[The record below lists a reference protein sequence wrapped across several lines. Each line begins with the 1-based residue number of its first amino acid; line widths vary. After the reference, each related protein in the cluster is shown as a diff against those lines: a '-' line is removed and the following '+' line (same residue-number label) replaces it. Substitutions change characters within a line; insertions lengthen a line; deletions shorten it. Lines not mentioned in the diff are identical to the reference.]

1 MPTVTELSPEST
13 IQPAETGNVRARPS
27 SGSTGIISAP
37 SSATVVSEVPVV
49 VSVVPSVVDGASV
62 VTVVSD
68 GAVVGAVVA
77 SVSSTDVVG
86 DESLHAARRAMT
98 AKRAAALGTA
108 RRVRISLNSDNVRQR
123 QGGNSHGTRSRAYR
137 LCWSAYVPMR
147 HRRRLPIRDGSTET
161 G

>member
-27 SGSTGIISAP
+27 SGSTGIISA
-37 SSATVVSEVPVV
+37 TVVSVVPVV
-49 VSVVPSVVDGASV
+49 VSVVPSVVVGASV

-98 AKRAAALGTA
+98 AKRAAALRTA
-108 RRVRISLNSDNVRQR
+108 RRVRMSLMSDNPLQR
-123 QGGNSHGTRSRAYR
+123 
-137 LCWSAYVPMR
+137 
-147 HRRRLPIRDGSTET
+147 
-161 G
+161 